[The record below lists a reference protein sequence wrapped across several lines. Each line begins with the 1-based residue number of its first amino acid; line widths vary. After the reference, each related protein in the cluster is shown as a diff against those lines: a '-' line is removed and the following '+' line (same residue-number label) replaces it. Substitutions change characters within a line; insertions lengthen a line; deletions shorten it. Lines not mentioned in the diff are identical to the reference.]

1 MSVSSV
7 LDLIAK
13 EKIAFVDLRFTDTRG
28 KEQHM
33 TLSSNKV
40 NEAFFREGAMFDG
53 SSIAGWKSIHSSDMV
68 LMPDPST
75 AKKDPFFDRPTLA
88 MTCDVLDPLTMKG
101 YERCPRAVAKKAE
114 AYLQQTGIAD
124 KCFIGPEAE
133 FFIFKDSRW
142 KIDMDH
148 VFSHMDADEAS
159 WNTAKMYEGGN
170 PGHRPKIKGGYFPVP
185 PVDSSQDLRSA
196 ICLVLEDLGVQ
207 VERHHHEV
215 APCQQE
221 INIRY
226 ANLLEMADNLQT
238 LKYVVHNVA
247 NQFGRTATFM
257 PKPMAGD
264 NGSGMHCHISLSKA
278 GENLFSG
285 NAYGGLS
292 EMALHFIGGII
303 KHARALNVFTNPTT
317 NSYKRLVP
325 GFEAPVVLGY
335 SARNRSAAI
344 RIPHVAQS
352 QDTRIEVRFPDSA
365 ANPYLA
371 FSALLLAGLDGI
383 ERKINPGDPLDE
395 NTYKLP
401 SIDTRNRSRIAGTL
415 EEALIALK
423 EDNDF
428 LLAGDVFSKDL
439 LEGYGQL
446 KVQEINRLRTI
457 PHPVEFDMYYS
468 V

>member
-1 MSVSSV
+1 MSVSAV

-13 EKIAFVDLRFTDTRG
+13 QNIAFVDLRFTDTRG

-33 TLSSNKV
+33 TVSSNKV
-40 NEAFFREGAMFDG
+40 NEALFREGAMFDG

-68 LMPDPST
+68 LMPDPSS
-75 AKKDPFFDRPTLA
+75 AKKDPFYDRPTLA
-88 MTCDVLDPLTMKG
+88 ITCDVVDPLTMKG

-124 KCFIGPEAE
+124 QCFVGPEAE
-133 FFIFKDSRW
+133 FFIFRDSRW
-142 KIDMDH
+142 KVEMDH

-159 WNTAKMYEGGN
+159 WNTSKMYESGN
-170 PGHRPKIKGGYFPVP
+170 TGHRPKVKGGYFPVP
-185 PVDSSQDLRSA
+185 PVDSTQDLRSA
-196 ICLVLEDLGVQ
+196 ICLVLEDLGVK

-221 INIRY
+221 INIVY
-226 ANLLEMADNLQT
+226 SNLLKMADNVQT

-247 NQFGRTATFM
+247 HQFGRTATFM

-264 NGSGMHCHISLSKA
+264 NGSGMHCHISLSKN
-278 GENLFSG
+278 GNNLFSG
-285 NAYGGLS
+285 NAYSGLS

-303 KHARALNVFTNPTT
+303 KHARTLNVFTNPTT

-325 GFEAPVVLGY
+325 GYEAPVVLGY

-344 RIPHVAQS
+344 RIPHVS
-352 QDTRIEVRFPDSA
+352 QPQDARIEVRFPDSA

-371 FSALLLAGLDGI
+371 FSAILLAGLDGI

-395 NTYKLP
+395 NMYKLP
-401 SIDTRNRSRIAGTL
+401 SIDNRNRTRIAGTL
-415 EEALIALK
+415 EEALLSLK
-423 EDNDF
+423 EDSDF
-428 LLAGDVFSKDL
+428 LMVGDVFTKDL
-439 LEGYGQL
+439 LEGYAQL